1 MFKLKRAD
9 TSIYA
14 VYLNSV
20 PFIQNAGIELYSTE
34 AVKIQLL
41 KKYEDYTDVF
51 SEKETDKM
59 PNFMHVEYLIFI
71 EEDKNVSFRSI
82 YSLSANE
89 LHVLHNYL
97 NLSLV
102 KG

>member
-9 TSIYA
+9 TLIYA
-14 VYLNSV
+14 VYLNSM
-20 PFIQNAGIELYSTE
+20 PLIQNAGIELYSTE

-41 KKYEDYTDVF
+41 KKYKDYTDIF
-51 SEKETDKM
+51 LEKEADKM
-59 PNFMHVEYLIFI
+59 SNFVHIEHSIFI
-71 EEDKNVSFRSI
+71 KKDKDVSFRSI
-82 YSLSANE
+82 YPLSVNE
-89 LHVLHNYL
+89 LHVLCNYL

>member
-1 MFKLKRAD
+1 MFELKRAD
-9 TSIYA
+9 ILIYA

-20 PFIQNAGIELYSTE
+20 SLIQNVSIELYSIE

-41 KKYEDYTDVF
+41 KKYKDYADIF
-51 SEKETDKM
+51 SEKKTDKM
-59 PNFMHVEYLIFI
+59 SDFVHIEHLIFI
-71 EEDKNVSFRSI
+71 KKDKNVSFKSI
-82 YSLSANE
+82 YSLSVNE

-97 NLSLV
+97 NLSLI